1 MRLYCNITSEQKPRT
16 FYELKCKRQ
25 REGINDTLLTM
36 HPCSFLAV
44 RFIRYKVK
52 LDIAVQ

>member
-25 REGINDTLLTM
+25 REGINDTLLTT